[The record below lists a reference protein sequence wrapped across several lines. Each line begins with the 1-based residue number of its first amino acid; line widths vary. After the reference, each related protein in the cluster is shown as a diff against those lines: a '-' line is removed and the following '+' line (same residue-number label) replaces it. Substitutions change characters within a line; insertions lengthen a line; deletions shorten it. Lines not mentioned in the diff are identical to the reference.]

1 MLGDQEYKDELI
13 IKLEEEINEF
23 KLDRNVEE
31 LADIIEVIE
40 ALKKLSEYQNVEEVR
55 TKKLE
60 EKGGFEKRLKLKG
73 EK

>member
-1 MLGDQEYKDELI
+1 MYKEL
-13 IKLEEEINEF
+13 NEF
-23 KLDRNVEE
+23 KNDLSVEE

-40 ALKKLSEYQNVEEVR
+40 AVKKLPEYQNVEEVR

-60 EKGGFEKRLKLKG
+60 EKGGFEKRLKVKG